1 MIKTGDRAVTGPR
14 VGSRVWALSQIEPG
28 GRIALIVP
36 KGITPSAFMQQV
48 GTDIG
53 RANLRGV
60 LRQTIAIGVVVSS
73 REVLDLV
80 LVDRA

>member
-1 MIKTGDRAVTGPR
+1 MIKAGDRAVTGPR

-60 LRQTIAIGVVVSS
+60 LRQTVAIGVVVAS
-73 REVLDLV
+73 REVIDIV
-80 LVDRA
+80 CVTRA

>member
-1 MIKTGDRAVTGPR
+1 MSGPR
-14 VGSRVWALSQIEPG
+14 IGSRVWALSRLEPG

-36 KGITPSAFMQQV
+36 EGVTPSAFMQQV

-60 LRQTIAIGVVVSS
+60 LRQSIAIGVVVAN